1 MSDELRDDLP
11 AAIDSLYD
19 SGSNDEG
26 NINIAENV
34 FASIIQN
41 YTLEIP
47 EVIKFASGG
56 VAGLMSKMIGKH
68 SSSAPIQ
75 IDIDE
80 QDQVEVTVNVILQFG
95 SHVPTV
101 AAKIQKT
108 VNKKVEEMTGKSVA
122 RVNVNVV
129 DLLHS
134 VDEQQ
139 QEN

>member
-1 MSDELRDDLP
+1 MSDKLRDDLP

-19 SGSNDEG
+19 SGSTDEG

-34 FASIIQN
+34 FASVIQN

-56 VAGLMSKMIGKH
+56 VVGSLAKIIGKH

-80 QDQVEVTVNVILQFG
+80 QDQVEVTVNIILKFG

-101 AAKIQKT
+101 AAKVQKT
-108 VNKKVEEMTGKSVA
+108 INKKVEEITGKSVA
-122 RVNVNVV
+122 RVNVNIV
-129 DLLHS
+129 DLLHNAE
-134 VDEQQ
+134 EQ
-139 QEN
+139 EH